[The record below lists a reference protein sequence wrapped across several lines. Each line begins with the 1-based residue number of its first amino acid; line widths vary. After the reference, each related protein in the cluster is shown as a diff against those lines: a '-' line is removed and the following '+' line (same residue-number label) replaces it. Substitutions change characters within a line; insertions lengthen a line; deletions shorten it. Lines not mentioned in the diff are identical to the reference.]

1 MAVAAAMLALVQ
13 ASCVHHKPLE
23 APEPPV
29 DVPKSFVEAP
39 EVDPAEQQQG
49 PDRWWEAFG
58 DENLNALVEG
68 ALSDN
73 FSLRKFWSR
82 LDAAQAIAK
91 MQGASLWP
99 QLNLEAGV
107 SRTRAAVSTAGVGR
121 TVRTN
126 RRSVTPAASYEVDL
140 WGRLRSLRA
149 AATLDAA
156 ATRADLDTG
165 AMSLAATLAEVYF
178 SIVEQRARLELI
190 EQQLKVNTT
199 FLDRVRQRV
208 VLEPD
213 KASALDVY
221 QQEQQVAATEA
232 QLPLVKMRV
241 QVLEHQLAVLLGR
254 PPGSVA
260 AGERSDEHGQRKTV
274 DRGTRKPTRGGTF
287 KQSLDVRSDIP
298 DLPASP
304 AAGVPSDLLKRRP
317 DIRAAELR
325 ILAADRRIGAAI
337 ADRFPSMKLS
347 AALPFQAEH
356 ASAVFDNFVSSIAAG
371 VGLPI
376 IDGGRRAA
384 DVDRNRALM
393 AEQLDDYASV
403 LLTAM
408 QEVEDALVQEHR
420 QTEYL
425 KQVDTQVELAV
436 KTHREARTRYLGGV
450 QDFLRVLTALQD
462 LQRLQLLQIG
472 EKKRLLSYR
481 IQLYRALGGSWM
493 SELEVMK
500 PRRGEVE

>member
-1 MAVAAAMLALVQ
+1 MPERSLSLRRGIAVAAAMLVVVQ
-13 ASCVHHKPLE
+13 ASCVHHKRLE

-29 DVPKSFVEAP
+29 DVPESFVEAP
-39 EVDPAEQQQG
+39 EVDPSELQVG

-58 DENLNALVEG
+58 DEKLNGLVEG
-68 ALSDN
+68 ALTDN
-73 FSLRKFWSR
+73 FSLRKFWAR

-99 QLNLEAGV
+99 QLHLDAGI
-107 SRTRAAVSTAGVGR
+107 SRTRVAVSTAGVDR

-126 RRSVTPAASYEVDL
+126 RRTVTPAASYEVDL

-149 AATLDAA
+149 AATLDTA
-156 ATRADLDTG
+156 ATRADLDTA
-165 AMSLAATLAEVYF
+165 AMSLAATLAEVYY

-190 EQQLKVNTT
+190 EQQLVVNKT
-199 FLDRVRQRV
+199 FLDRVRQRA

-213 KASALDVY
+213 RVTALDVY
-221 QQEQQVAATEA
+221 QQEQQVAVTEA

-241 QVLEHQLAVLLGR
+241 QVLEHQLAVLLGC

-260 AGERSDEHGQRKTV
+260 AAE
-274 DRGTRKPTRGGTF
+274 
-287 KQSLDVRSDIP
+287 RSDIP

-325 ILAADRRIGAAI
+325 ILAADRRVGAAI
-337 ADRFPSMKLS
+337 AERFPSLSLS
-347 AALPFQAEH
+347 AALPFQASH
-356 ASAVFDNFVSSIAAG
+356 TSDVFNDFVSSLAAG

-384 DVDRNRALM
+384 DVDRNRAVM
-393 AEQLDDYASV
+393 AEQLDDYASA
-403 LLTAM
+403 LLTALR
-408 QEVEDALVQEHR
+408 EVEDALVQERR

-425 KQVDTQVELAV
+425 KHVDTQVALAV

-450 QDFLRVLTALQD
+450 HDFLRVLTALQD
-462 LQRLQLLQIG
+462 LQRLELLQIS

-481 IQLYRALGGSWM
+481 LQLYRALGGSWM
-493 SELEVMK
+493 SELAPPE
-500 PRRGEVE
+500 GNE